1 MITCLFG
8 NLKVYNTL
16 LKCKIFSG
24 IAGLTF
30 TFVGIFEDLKWLIND
45 EL

>member
-1 MITCLFG
+1 MLFG
-8 NLKVYNTL
+8 YPVDYNTL

-30 TFVGIFEDLKWLIND
+30 TFVGIFEDLKRLIND